1 MRRSARRHISPALV
15 ISLIALVLAAGGTSF
30 AAAPV
35 AFVAKA
41 LGLSSKQKKQV
52 TSIADSQIASKGPK
66 LSVLYAASAGT
77 ATTATNATNATNAT
91 SATNATTATN
101 ATNAAELGGAAASAY
116 QQYTATL
123 PSGVTETGDW
133 GGGYT
138 AATTNDG
145 YRVVVSFRT
154 PLAAG
159 LTNVVYVSGAS
170 ATHCSGVGHADP
182 GYLCVYQGYVVN
194 ANTPTSSNIFNPE
207 TASGTSSTSG
217 AYGFSILLSAAGS
230 GLTTVSGTYAVTA
243 P

>member
-1 MRRSARRHISPALV
+1 MRRSARWRISPALV
-15 ISLIALVLAAGGTSF
+15 ISMIALVLAAGGTSF

-35 AFVAKA
+35 AFVAKV
-41 LGLSSKQKKQV
+41 LGLNSKEKKQV
-52 TSIADSQIASKGPK
+52 TSIADNQIASKGPK
-66 LSVLYAASAGT
+66 LSVLFATSAGT
-77 ATTATNATNATNAT
+77 ATTATNATN
-91 SATNATTATN
+91 ATNATTATN
-101 ATNAAELGGAAASAY
+101 ATNAAELGGAAASAF
-116 QQYTATL
+116 QQYAATL

-138 AATTNDG
+138 AALTNDG
-145 YRVVVSFRT
+145 YRVVASFRT

-159 LTNVVYVSGAS
+159 LTNVVYVPGAS

-182 GYLCVYQGYVVN
+182 GYLCVYQGYIAN
-194 ANTPTSSNIFNPE
+194 ANTPASNNIFNPE

-217 AYGFSILLSAAGS
+217 AYGFSILLSAAGA